1 MIDAIRGEMAHV
13 GTDHVVIDTGS
24 VSYRVDCPTETLRQC
39 HDRRIDQV
47 FVHLIVREDT
57 IQLYGFGS
65 PEERELFR
73 KLLTVGQVGPRLALQ
88 VLSALPRRAFIDAIA
103 NNDVSRLTA
112 VKGIGTKTAQRIL
125 IDLRDKVGGVGEAD
139 PADIFLTN
147 SEETALRAL
156 TSKALGF
163 SAREARHAIEQLRG
177 EEMTTEELIRRGLAI
192 LGRGS

>member
-1 MIDAIRGEMAHV
+1 MIDAIRGEIAHV

-39 HDRRIDQV
+39 HDRQIDQV
-47 FVHLIVREDT
+47 FVHLIVREDS
-57 IQLYGFGS
+57 IQLYGFAS

-73 KLLTVGQVGPRLALQ
+73 KLLGVGQVGPRLALQ
-88 VLSALPRRAFIDAIA
+88 ILSALPRRALIEAIA
-103 NNDVSRLTA
+103 HNDVARLTA

-125 IDLRDKVGGVGEAD
+125 IDLRDKIGSIDPG
-139 PADIFLTN
+139 PADVFLTD

-163 SAREARHAIEQLRG
+163 SAREARHAIEQFRG
-177 EEMTTEELIRRGLAI
+177 EEISTEELIRRALAI
-192 LGRGS
+192 LGQGR

>member
-1 MIDAIRGEMAHV
+1 MIDAIRGEIAFV
-13 GTDHVVIDTGS
+13 GSDYVVIDTGS
-24 VSYRVDCPTETLRQC
+24 VSYRIDCPTETLRQC

-57 IQLYGFGS
+57 IQLYGFAS

-88 VLSALPRRAFIDAIA
+88 VLSTLPRHAFIDAIA
-103 NNDVSRLTA
+103 NNDVGRLTA

-125 IDLRDKVGGVGEAD
+125 IDLRDKVGAIGEAG
-139 PADIFLTN
+139 PADIFLTDG
-147 SEETALRAL
+147 EETALRAL
-156 TSKALGF
+156 TSKSLGF

-177 EEMTTEELIRRGLAI
+177 EQTTTEELIRRALAI
-192 LGRGS
+192 LGRGT

>member
-1 MIDAIRGEMAHV
+1 MIDAIRGEIARV

-39 HDRRIDQV
+39 HARQIDQV

-57 IQLYGFGS
+57 IQLYGFSS

-103 NNDVSRLTA
+103 KNDVGRLTA

-125 IDLRDKVGGVGEAD
+125 IDLRDKLGGVGEAD
-139 PADIFLTN
+139 PTDIFLTQ

-156 TSKALGF
+156 TSRALGF

-177 EEMTTEELIRRGLAI
+177 EDMTTEELTRRALAI
-192 LGRGS
+192 LGRGA